1 MTQSN
6 TYYLNNPLI
15 HSDRRLGDTSSEWVK
30 SFDCTHMRPLI
41 ICRGP
46 IRKEAMDVFDEMG
59 IDSYGILLSEKDSIV
74 YQNAL
79 APELRKL
86 TDPNR
91 VHRVPDYTG
100 ANKEERAQRIKQ
112 IVNIAKS
119 NGYNS
124 IFAGYGFMS
133 EDAEMVEAMEE
144 AGLNFIGPC
153 SFTQKSAGMKDQA
166 KRTALETGVSV
177 TPGVNNATSLAL
189 FAKYGKD
196 GLEQCAKD
204 NNLNVDFTACKDD
217 EEKAL
222 ALLAASYDAG
232 IDIID
237 ASDIGAA
244 LQVEAKRMLTEKP
257 NNRFRLK
264 AIAGGG
270 GKGQRI
276 LQSANSYDGASLE
289 EKVEKA
295 AAKVPSLVLECLIE
309 LKTNGVGDNKN
320 VLIEMNIETTRHQ
333 EIQVVGNGEWCM
345 TMGGRDCSLQMH
357 EQKLL
362 EVSVTE
368 EELQAAIEVA
378 TQAGKT
384 AEAKQ
389 LQQDL
394 VILQR
399 MEHEGAVFGEAV
411 KLDSVGTFE
420 CIVDGESHYFMEM
433 NTRIQVEHRV
443 TELCYNLKFTNPD
456 NVDDFFVAESLVE
469 VMVLLAAHGPR
480 LPKPERQVRSVSS
493 VEARMNATNQALQ
506 PHAGGVIE
514 NWSNAIEGEIR
525 DDQGISMHNPDTD
538 VFMKYHLAGAY
549 DSNIA
554 LLLTIGND
562 RTTTYERMAEILRV
576 TELRGKDLA
585 TNLEFHY
592 GLVNW
597 FLGNN
602 INARPTTRF
611 IVPYLTAVG
620 LLKQTANNLN
630 LDYAYQQVCKRALAA
645 VEEDA
650 RPALQAVLQRK
661 QLLLT
666 RPVEILLAEPH
677 ILAGWLSINR
687 HNFTVDSEQVSW
699 KANPVRILAET
710 YHFLNMDYCEQKPA
724 ASMIWDHDNE
734 ILSQAISF
742 YDTLEDKLGTHDF
755 AAIETALEGSAP
767 AGVTDEQWQ
776 AARAAHVGYQAGSDI
791 LSLLPFIANSTDFFD
806 LKVNEDLSIHIPEK
820 LLDGDL
826 QTTMS
831 KVLVPPPVAKSDEI
845 LAPTGGMF
853 YSCEAPGM
861 PPFVEVGSHF
871 DAGQPLYII
880 EVMKMFNKINA
891 PFSGT
896 IDEILVGDDGAIIKK
911 GQPLYKITP
920 DEKVVVESE
929 EEIQA
934 RRQAS
939 TDQFLASLAP
949 SSAGKAKVAA
959 EA

>member
-1 MTQSN
+1 MKHSN
-6 TYYLNNPLI
+6 TNYLNNPLI
-15 HSDRRLGDTSSEWVK
+15 HKDRRLANADSDWVR
-30 SFDCTHMRPLI
+30 SFDCTAMRPLI

-46 IRKEAMDVFDEMG
+46 IRKEAIDVFEEMG
-59 IDSYGILLSEKDSIV
+59 IEHYGILLSEKDSIT

-86 TDPNR
+86 TNPNNI
-91 VHRVPDYTG
+91 HRVPDYTG
-100 ANKEERAQRIKQ
+100 ADKEERAQRIKQ
-112 IVNIAKS
+112 IVNIAHT

-189 FAKYGKD
+189 FSKYGKD
-196 GLEQCAKD
+196 GLEKCAAD
-204 NNLNVDFTACKDD
+204 NNLTVNFGSCKD
-217 EEKAL
+217 EEEQAL

-232 IDIID
+232 IDLIN
-237 ASDIGAA
+237 AADIGAA
-244 LQVEAKRMLTEKP
+244 LQVEAKRMLAEKP

-264 AIAGGG
+264 GIAGGG

-276 LQSANSYDGASLE
+276 LQAANSYEGATVE

-295 AAKVPSLVLECLIE
+295 AACVPSLVLECLIE

-320 VLIEMNIETTRHQ
+320 VLIEMNIDTTRHQ

-368 EELQAAIEVA
+368 EELKDAVA
-378 TQAGKT
+378 VAEAAGKT
-384 AEAKQ
+384 AEADQ
-389 LQQDL
+389 LKKDL
-394 VILQR
+394 VILEK
-399 MEHEGAVFGEAV
+399 MENEGAVFGEAV

-443 TELCYNLKFTNPD
+443 TELCYKLKFTNPD
-456 NVDDFFVAESLVE
+456 NSDEFFIVESLVE
-469 VMVLLAAHGPR
+469 VMVLIAAHSTK
-480 LPKPERQVRSVSS
+480 LPKPERILRSKAS

-514 NWSNAIEGEIR
+514 NWSNPVDGEIR
-525 DDQGISMHNPDTD
+525 DDQGISLHNPDTD

-554 LLLTIGND
+554 LLLTVGGD
-562 RTTTYERMAEILRV
+562 RTNTYERMAEVLRV

-620 LLKQTANNLN
+620 LLKQEANNLDVN
-630 LDYAYQQVCKRALAA
+630 YAYQQISKKLLAA
-645 VEEDA
+645 AASAEEKT
-650 RPALQAVLQRK
+650 ALQTVLARK
-661 QLLLT
+661 QLLMT
-666 RPVEILLAEPH
+666 RPLEKLLAEPH
-677 ILAGWLSINR
+677 MLAGWLSVNQPAYSME
-687 HNFTVDSEQVSW
+687 DSMDGGKLTW
-699 KANPVRILAET
+699 KQNPVRILAET
-710 YHFLNMDYCEQKPA
+710 YHFLNMDYCESKA
-724 ASMIWDHDNE
+724 AAEMIWEHDND
-734 ILSQAISF
+734 ILKQAIAF
-742 YDTLEDKLGTHDF
+742 YDTLEAKLGTNNYGQLVELL
-755 AAIETALEGSAP
+755 AGSAP
-767 AGVTDEQWQ
+767 AGIDAEQWTAAQ
-776 AARAAHVGYQAGSDI
+776 AAHAGYQAGSEI
-791 LSLLPFIANSTDFFD
+791 LSLLPYIGYRTNFFD
-806 LKVNEDLSIHIPEK
+806 LKVNDDLSITIPDRLTEEA
-820 LLDGDL
+820 L
-826 QTTMS
+826 QKAMA

-861 PPFVEVGSHF
+861 PQFVEVGSHF
-871 DAGQPLYII
+871 NAGEPLYII
-880 EVMKMFNKINA
+880 EVMKMFNKVVA

-896 IDEILVGDDGAIIKK
+896 IDQVLVDLDGTIIKK
-911 GQPLYKITP
+911 GQPIFKITP
-920 DEKVVVESE
+920 DEVVEVESD

-934 RRQAS
+934 RRK
-939 TDQFLASLAP
+939 TETNDFLSQLTFNA
-949 SSAGKAKVAA
+949 
-959 EA
+959 

>member
-1 MTQSN
+1 MKDNN
-6 TYYLNNPLI
+6 TNYLNNPLI
-15 HSDRRLGDTSSEWVK
+15 HKDRRLANADSDWVR

-46 IRKEAMDVFDEMG
+46 IRKEAMDVFEEMG
-59 IDSYGILLSEKDSIV
+59 INHYGILLSEKDSIT
-74 YQNAL
+74 YQSAL

-86 TDPNR
+86 TNPAHI
-91 VHRVPDYTG
+91 HRVPDYTG
-100 ANKEERAQRIKQ
+100 ADKEERAQRIQQ
-112 IVNIAKS
+112 IVNIAKN
-119 NGYNS
+119 NGYNA

-133 EDAEMVEAMEE
+133 EDAEMVEGMEQ

-189 FAKYGKD
+189 FDKYGKD

-204 NNLNVDFTACKDD
+204 NNLDVDFAACKDD

-232 IDIID
+232 IDIIV
-237 ASDIGAA
+237 AADIGAA
-244 LQVEAKRMLTEKP
+244 LQVEAKRMLAEKP

-276 LQSANSYDGASLE
+276 LQSANSYAGETLE

-320 VLIEMNIETTRHQ
+320 VLIEMNIDTTRHQ

-368 EELQAAIEVA
+368 EELKDAIKVA
-378 TQAGKT
+378 EAAGKT
-384 AEAKQ
+384 AEAEQ
-389 LQQDL
+389 LQRDL
-394 VILQR
+394 LILEK
-399 MEHEGAVFGEAV
+399 MEHEGAIFGEAV

-443 TELCYNLKFTNPD
+443 TELCYKLKFTNPHNSD
-456 NVDDFFVAESLVE
+456 EYFIAESLVE
-469 VMVLLAAHGPR
+469 VMVLIATHGTK
-480 LPKPERQVRSVSS
+480 LPKPERILRSKAS

-506 PHAGGVIE
+506 PHAGGIIE
-514 NWSNAIEGEIR
+514 NWSNPIDGEIR

-554 LLLTIGND
+554 LLLTIGDD
-562 RTTTYERMAEILRV
+562 RTNTYQRMAEVLRV

-620 LLKQTANNLN
+620 LLKKEANNLDVN
-630 LDYAYQQVCKRALAA
+630 YAYQQVCAQLLGNCGSD
-645 VEEDA
+645 EEKS
-650 RPALQAVLQRK
+650 ALQAVLARK
-661 QLLLT
+661 QLMLT
-666 RPVEILLAEPH
+666 RPLEQLLAEPH
-677 ILAGWLSINR
+677 LLAGWLSVNQPAY
-687 HNFTVDSEQVSW
+687 SMEGGKLSW
-699 KANPVRILAET
+699 KQNPVRILAET
-710 YHFLNMDYCEQKPA
+710 YHFLNMDYCESKPA
-724 ASMIWDHDNE
+724 AEMIWDHDHE
-734 ILSQAISF
+734 ILQQAIAF
-742 YDTLEDKLGTHDF
+742 YDVLEEKLGTNNYGQLVELL
-755 AAIETALEGSAP
+755 AGNAPEGM
-767 AGVTDEQWQ
+767 TTEQWHGVQ
-776 AARAAHVGYQAGSDI
+776 AAHAGYQAGSEI
-791 LSLLPFIANSTDFFD
+791 LSLLAYIGYRTEFFE
-806 LKVNEDLSIHIPEK
+806 LYVNEDLSINIPDRLTDET
-820 LLDGDL
+820 L
-826 QTTMS
+826 QKAMA

-861 PPFVEVGSHF
+861 PAFVEAGSHF
-871 DAGQPLYII
+871 NAGDPLYII
-880 EVMKMFNKINA
+880 EVMKMFNKVIA

-896 IDEILVGDDGAIIKK
+896 IDKVLVDLDGTIIKK
-911 GQPLYKITP
+911 GQPIFKITP
-920 DEKVVVESE
+920 DEVVVVETD

-934 RRQAS
+934 RRKAE
-939 TDQFLASLAP
+939 TDDFLSQLTLTDA
-949 SSAGKAKVAA
+949 
-959 EA
+959 

>member
-1 MTQSN
+1 MKNSN
-6 TYYLNNPLI
+6 TNYLNNPLI
-15 HSDRRLGDTSSEWVK
+15 HKDRRLANADSEWVR

-46 IRKEAMDVFDEMG
+46 IRKEAIDVFTEMG
-59 IDSYGILLSEKDSIV
+59 IEHYGILLSEKDSIT

-79 APELRKL
+79 APELRSL
-86 TDPNR
+86 TNPDHI
-91 VHRVPDYTG
+91 HRVPDYTG
-100 ANKEERAQRIKQ
+100 ADKEERAVRIKQ

-196 GLEQCAKD
+196 GLEKCAAD
-204 NNLNVDFTACKDD
+204 NNLTVDFASCKDV
-217 EEKAL
+217 EEQAL

-237 ASDIGAA
+237 AADIGAA
-244 LQVEAKRMLTEKP
+244 LQVEAKRMLAEKP

-276 LQSANSYDGASLE
+276 LQSANSYEGATLK

-320 VLIEMNIETTRHQ
+320 VLIEMNIDTTRHQ

-368 EELQAAIEVA
+368 EELKDAIEVA
-378 TQAGKT
+378 EAAGKT
-384 AEAKQ
+384 AEAEQ
-389 LQQDL
+389 LKKDL
-394 VILQR
+394 VILEK

-443 TELCYNLKFTNPD
+443 TELCYKLKFTNPD
-456 NVDDFFVAESLVE
+456 NSDEYFIAESLVE
-469 VMVLLAAHGPR
+469 VMVLIAAHTTR
-480 LPKPERQVRSVSS
+480 LPKPERILRSKAS

-514 NWSNAIEGEIR
+514 NWSNPIEGEIR
-525 DDQGISMHNPDTD
+525 DDQGISLHNPDTD

-554 LLLTIGND
+554 LLLTIGDD
-562 RTTTYERMAEILRV
+562 RTNTYERMAEVLRV

-620 LLKQTANNLN
+620 LLKQEANNLDVN
-630 LDYAYQQVCKRALAA
+630 YAYQQVCQSLLKATSSA
-645 VEEDA
+645 EEKS
-650 RPALQAVLQRK
+650 ALQNVLARK
-661 QLLLT
+661 QLLMT
-666 RPVEILLAEPH
+666 RPLQQLLAEPH
-677 ILAGWLSINR
+677 LLAGWLSVNQPAYSMEAGKL
-687 HNFTVDSEQVSW
+687 TW
-699 KANPVRILAET
+699 KQNPIRILADT
-710 YHFLNMDYCEQKPA
+710 YHFLNMDYCESKA
-724 ASMIWDHDNE
+724 AAEMIWEHDNE
-734 ILSQAISF
+734 ILQQAIAF
-742 YDTLEDKLGTHDF
+742 YDVLEEKLGTQDYGQIVELL
-755 AAIETALEGSAP
+755 AGSAP
-767 AGVTDEQWQ
+767 AGIGAEQWAAAQ
-776 AARAAHVGYQAGSDI
+776 AAHAGYQAGSDI
-791 LSLLPFIANSTDFFD
+791 LSLLPYIGYRTNFFE
-806 LKVNEDLSIHIPEK
+806 LHVNEDLSINIPER
-820 LLDGDL
+820 LTEESL
-826 QTTMS
+826 QKAMA

-861 PPFVEVGSHF
+861 PAFVEVGSHF
-871 DAGQPLYII
+871 NAGEPLYII
-880 EVMKMFNKINA
+880 EVMKMFNKVAA

-896 IDEILVGDDGAIIKK
+896 IDEILVDLDGTIIKK
-911 GQPLYKITP
+911 GQPIFKITP
-920 DEKVVVESE
+920 DEVVEIETE
-929 EEIQA
+929 EQIQA
-934 RRQAS
+934 RRKAE
-939 TDQFLASLAP
+939 TDVFLSQLTL
-949 SSAGKAKVAA
+949 SA
-959 EA
+959 

>member
-1 MTQSN
+1 VNTQN
-6 TYYLNNPLI
+6 DNYLNNPLI
-15 HSDRRLGDTSSEWVK
+15 HADRRLGNSTSAWVA

-59 IDSYGILLSEKDSIV
+59 VTGYGILLSEKDSIV

-86 TDPNR
+86 TDPSR
-91 VHRVPDYTG
+91 VHRVPDYSG
-100 ANKEERAQRIKQ
+100 ADKEERAQRIAQ
-112 IVNIAKS
+112 IVNIAKT
-119 NGYNS
+119 NGYNC

-133 EDAEMVEAMEE
+133 EDAEMVEGMEN

-153 SFTQKSAGMKDQA
+153 SYTQKSAGMKDQA

-177 TPGVNNATSLAL
+177 TPGVNNATSQAL

-196 GLEQCAKD
+196 GLQQCAKD
-204 NNLNVDFTACKDD
+204 NNLDVDFSACNDH
-217 EEKAL
+217 EEEAL
-222 ALLAASYDAG
+222 ALLAASYKAG
-232 IDIID
+232 IDIIV
-237 ASDIGAA
+237 AADIGLA
-244 LQVEAKRMLTEKP
+244 LQAEATRMLAEKP

-276 LQSANSYDGASLE
+276 LASANSYEGATLE
-289 EKVEKA
+289 EKVAA
-295 AAKVPSLVLECLIE
+295 AAKNVPSLVLECLIE

-320 VLIEMNIETTRHQ
+320 VLIEMNIDTTRHQ
-333 EIQVVGNGEWCM
+333 EIQVIGNGDWCM

-368 EELQAAIEVA
+368 EELSDAIAVA
-378 TQAGKT
+378 TEAGKT
-384 AEAKQ
+384 LEAEQ
-389 LQQDL
+389 LSKDL
-394 VILQR
+394 EILKK

-411 KLDSVGTFE
+411 KLDSLGTFE
-420 CIVDGESHYFMEM
+420 CIVDGDAHYFMEM

-443 TELCYNLKFTNPD
+443 TELCYNLTFANPD
-456 NVDDFFVAESLVE
+456 NAAESFKVESLVE
-469 VMVLLAAHGPR
+469 TMLLLAAHGPR
-480 LPKPERQVRSVSS
+480 LPKPARELRSKAS
-493 VEARMNATNQALQ
+493 VEARMNATNQALT

-514 NWSNAIEGEIR
+514 NWSNPIKGEIR

-562 RTTTYERMAEILRV
+562 RTSTYEAMAEVLRV
-576 TELRGKDLA
+576 TELRGKDLS

-602 INARPTTRF
+602 INARPSTNF

-620 LLKQTANNLN
+620 QLKAEANNLD
-630 LDYAYQQVCKRALAA
+630 LAYAYKQVCKNAFAVNSQDSVLEVLA
-645 VEEDA
+645 
-650 RPALQAVLQRK
+650 RK
-661 QLLLT
+661 QILLT
-666 RPVEILLAEPH
+666 RPVEMLLSEPH
-677 ILAGWLSINR
+677 MLAGWLSINQT
-687 HNFTVDSEQVSW
+687 NFSLEGGKVNW
-699 KANPVRILAET
+699 KANPVRVLAET
-710 YHFLNMDYCEQKPA
+710 YHFLNMDYCDSKPA
-724 ASMIWDHDNE
+724 AAMIWSHDNE
-734 ILSQAISF
+734 ILSQAVAF
-742 YDTLEDKLGTHDF
+742 YDTLEAKLGTSNF
-755 AAIETALEGSAP
+755 AELEEALTGNAP
-767 AGVTDEQWQ
+767 AGVDATQWIAAQ
-776 AARAAHVGYQAGSDI
+776 AAHAGYQAGTEI
-791 LSLLPFIANSTDFFD
+791 LSLLPYIATVTGFFE
-806 LKVNEDLSIHIPEK
+806 LQVNDNLSIEIPTK
-820 LLDGDL
+820 LTDVSL
-826 QTTMS
+826 QKAMA

-861 PPFVEVGSHF
+861 PPFVEEGTHF
-871 DAGQPLYII
+871 NAGDPLYII
-880 EVMKMFNKINA
+880 EVMKMFNKVNA

-896 IDEILVGDDGAIIKK
+896 IEKALIEADGTIIKS
-911 GQPLYKITP
+911 GQPLFKITP
-920 DEKVVVESE
+920 DEVVIEESPAE
-929 EEIQA
+929 YKA
-934 RRQAS
+934 RRQGA
-939 TDQFLASLAP
+939 TNGFLTAQA
-949 SSAGKAKVAA
+949 
-959 EA
+959 

>member
-1 MTQSN
+1 MKHNN
-6 TYYLNNPLI
+6 TNYLNNPMI
-15 HSDRRLGDTSSEWVK
+15 HKDRRLGNSASAWVR

-46 IRKEAMDVFDEMG
+46 IRKEAMDVFTEMG
-59 IDSYGILLSEKDSIV
+59 IEHFGILLSEKDSIT

-79 APELRKL
+79 APELRTL
-86 TDPNR
+86 TDPKHI
-91 VHRVPDYTG
+91 HRVPDYSG
-100 ANKEERAQRIKQ
+100 ADKEERAQRIRQ
-112 IVNIAKS
+112 IINIAKT
-119 NGYNS
+119 NGYNA

-133 EDAEMVEAMEE
+133 EDAEMVEAMEK
-144 AGLNFIGPC
+144 AGLNFVGPG

-177 TPGVNNATSLAL
+177 TPGVNNATSLAV

-196 GLEQCAKD
+196 GLEQCAAEHK
-204 NNLNVDFTACKDD
+204 LTVDFSACKDD

-222 ALLAASYDAG
+222 ALLAASYNAG
-232 IDIID
+232 VDIIN
-237 ASDIGAA
+237 AADIGAA
-244 LQVEAKRMLTEKP
+244 LQVEAKRMLAEKP

-264 AIAGGG
+264 GIAGGG

-276 LQSANSYDGASLE
+276 LQSANSFEGATLE
-289 EKVEKA
+289 ERVEKA
-295 AAKVPSLVLECLIE
+295 AASVPSLVLECLIE

-368 EELQAAIEVA
+368 EELKDAIVVA
-378 TQAGKT
+378 EAAGKT
-384 AEAKQ
+384 AEAEQ
-389 LQQDL
+389 LKKDL
-394 VILQR
+394 VILEK
-399 MEHEGAVFGEAV
+399 MEQEGAAFGAAV

-420 CIVDGESHYFMEM
+420 CIVDGDSHYFMEM

-443 TELCYNLKFTNPD
+443 TELCYKLKFTNPD
-456 NVDDFFVAESLVE
+456 NRDDFFIVESLVE
-469 VMVLLAAHGPR
+469 VMVLIAAHTTR
-480 LPKPERQVRSVSS
+480 LPKPERILRSKAS

-514 NWSNAIEGEIR
+514 NWSNPIDGEIR
-525 DDQGISMHNPDTD
+525 DDQGISTHNPDTG

-554 LLLTIGND
+554 LLLTIGDN
-562 RTTTYERMAEILRV
+562 RTSTYERMAEVLRV
-576 TELRGKDLA
+576 TELRGKDLS

-620 LLKQTANNLN
+620 LLKQEANNLDV
-630 LDYAYQQVCKRALAA
+630 DYAYQQICNKVLDTAA
-645 VEEDA
+645 TAAEKT
-650 RPALQAVLQRK
+650 ALQTVLARK

-666 RPVEILLAEPH
+666 RPVKKLLAEPH
-677 ILAGWLSINR
+677 MLAGWLSVNQPAY
-687 HNFTVDSEQVSW
+687 TAEGGKLSW
-699 KANPVRILAET
+699 KQNPIRILAET
-710 YHFLNMDYCEQKPA
+710 YHFLNMDYCESKA
-724 ASMIWDHDNE
+724 AAEMIWDHDND
-734 ILSQAISF
+734 ILKQATAF
-742 YDTLEDKLGTHDF
+742 YDALEAKLGTHDYCQLVTLL
-755 AAIETALEGSAP
+755 AGNAP
-767 AGVTDEQWQ
+767 ASIDAAQWLEIQ
-776 AARAAHVGYQAGSDI
+776 AAHAGFQAGSEI
-791 LSLLPFIANSTDFFD
+791 LGLLAYIGYRTNFFE
-806 LKVNEDLSIHIPEK
+806 LKVNDDLTITIPDRLTDEA
-820 LLDGDL
+820 L
-826 QTTMS
+826 QKAMA

-861 PPFVEVGSHF
+861 PKFVEVGSHF
-871 DAGQPLYII
+871 NAGEPLYII
-880 EVMKMFNKINA
+880 EVMKMFNKVTA

-896 IDEILVGDDGAIIKK
+896 IEQVLVDLDGTIIKK
-911 GQPLYKITP
+911 GQPIFKITP
-920 DEKVVVESE
+920 DEVVVSETE
-929 EEIQA
+929 EEIQG
-934 RRQAS
+934 RRR
-939 TDQFLASLAP
+939 TETNQFLAQLTLAN
-949 SSAGKAKVAA
+949 A
-959 EA
+959 